1 MDLRLLRAILLVT
14 FPGAVMLSVC
24 IGWGFGYLC
33 LVVLSTWYTGM
44 ISLQSMISAP
54 SSDSV
59 AEDITTL
66 MICEIVMTSPL
77 FSGMALLP
85 GMKYVSLRSVQ
96 LLVVDSDK

>member
-1 MDLRLLRAILLVT
+1 
-14 FPGAVMLSVC
+14 
-24 IGWGFGYLC
+24 
-33 LVVLSTWYTGM
+33 
-44 ISLQSMISAP
+44 
-54 SSDSV
+54 V